1 MIPSEETAEA
11 LFRQGFNCAQAVF
24 SAFASQLGLEDKTA
38 LKLASPFGGGVARR
52 GQICGAV
59 SGALMA
65 FGLEHGAETPAGKE
79 EIYRQSQELLRR
91 FEEKH
96 GSILCRDLI
105 GCDLSTPAGRQ
116 EAADKGVS
124 RSICPGL
131 VKEAARIA
139 REMLAEA

>member
-1 MIPSEETAEA
+1 MATSEETAVD
-11 LFRQGFNCAQAVF
+11 LFSQGYNCAQAVF
-24 SAFASQLGLEDKTA
+24 SAFADRLGLEEKAA

-65 FGLEHGAETPAGKE
+65 FGMERGAETPAGKE
-79 EIYRQSQELLRR
+79 EIYRLSQELLRR

-116 EAADKGVS
+116 EAAEKGVS

-131 VKEAARIA
+131 VREAAGIVRQ
-139 REMLAEA
+139 MLAEA